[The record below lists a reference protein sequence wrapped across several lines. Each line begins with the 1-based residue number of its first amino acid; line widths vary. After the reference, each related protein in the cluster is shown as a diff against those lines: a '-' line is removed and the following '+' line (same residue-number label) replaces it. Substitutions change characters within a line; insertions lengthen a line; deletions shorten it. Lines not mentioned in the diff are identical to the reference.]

1 MRFWIS
7 RKFCLKIFVI
17 CVIFGDFFYF
27 YFFKNFKFFIFF
39 WRAENETPLILKKV
53 PQSTCGNPQPCIHWT
68 HFLRK
73 LQADISI
80 FTRYF
85 LCEKIFWP
93 AENIFP
99 QNQKRA
105 EIRRPLA
112 DGYSKSEFFL
122 DPLTDFTRG
131 GYCLELRNFCVIF
144 PKFTPKNAIF
154 FRKPKI
160 QNPRFFQLSRNDQG
174 FWNTSSQKSSAQ
186 TDFNKNFQIYQFRIF
201 IFFVLGMHF
210 WEEISVKNTPSP
222 IFSSAKGWK

>member
-1 MRFWIS
+1 M
-7 RKFCLKIFVI
+7 I
-17 CVIFGDFFYF
+17 CVIFGDFFLFLFFQKFNFF
-27 YFFKNFKFFIFF
+27 YFFL
-39 WRAENETPLILKKV
+39 RAENETPLILKKV

-73 LQADISI
+73 RQADISI
-80 FTRYF
+80 FTVYF
-85 LCEKIFWP
+85 PYEKISTP
-93 AENIFP
+93 CGKYFP
-99 QNQKRA
+99 QTQKRA
-105 EIRRPLA
+105 EILILLA

-174 FWNTSSQKSSAQ
+174 F
-186 TDFNKNFQIYQFRIF
+186 
-201 IFFVLGMHF
+201 
-210 WEEISVKNTPSP
+210 
-222 IFSSAKGWK
+222 